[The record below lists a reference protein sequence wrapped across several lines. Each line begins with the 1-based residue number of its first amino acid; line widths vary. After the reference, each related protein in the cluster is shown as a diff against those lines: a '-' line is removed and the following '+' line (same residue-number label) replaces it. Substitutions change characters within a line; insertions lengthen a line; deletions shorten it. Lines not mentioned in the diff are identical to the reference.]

1 MQPTA
6 DLVITRLNRFRPISQ
21 PVLRTLL
28 AWAPWVCAFLL
39 LADWLI
45 GRGAFSRDVLR
56 LSAAVA
62 AILELT
68 LFNHIFTRLPSRL
81 IELYEQGIIQD
92 ETDRQTFIR
101 WLDRFEREANS
112 RLAWIGGLI
121 LALAGLSLTYPI
133 LYRLKYNQIPDPPI
147 DLWLYYTTGNGGFV
161 APLLGFFLGLLVWRA
176 GVLAFN
182 LYRLGRDIDLRV
194 LPEHP
199 DRCGGLRSL
208 GDLCL
213 QLAMVVL
220 IPAIFLAFWGIIEN
234 VVKLQ
239 GLQTGA
245 ELYGDSARRW
255 LLFLVAAGFFLFF
268 LPLDSIHQR
277 MNRRRL
283 QVQRELAELSSKME
297 QIAAQL
303 REQAE
308 QMTPAQGKECLDQL
322 EFMDKIYQRSRRFPT
337 WPFDARLLA
346 GFASAQALPLLS
358 LLGVGEPITKGLLII
373 LGWIQ

>member
-1 MQPTA
+1 M
-6 DLVITRLNRFRPISQ
+6 RFQPISR
-21 PVLRTLL
+21 PALRALL

-45 GRGAFSRDVLR
+45 GRGAFSRDILR

-62 AILELT
+62 AVLELA
-68 LFNHIFTRLPSRL
+68 LFNHIFTRLPNRL
-81 IELYEQGIIQD
+81 AELYDQGVIQT
-92 ETDRQTFIR
+92 EADRLAYVR
-101 WLDRFEREANS
+101 WLDRFERESNS
-112 RLAWIGGLI
+112 RLAWICGLV
-121 LALAGLSLTYPI
+121 LALAGLSLTYPV
-133 LYRLKYNQIPDPPI
+133 LYRLNYGSLPEPPFN
-147 DLWLYYTTGNGGFV
+147 LWLYYTTGNAGFV
-161 APLLGFFLGLLVWRA
+161 APLLGFFLGLLAWRA

-220 IPAIFLAFWGIIEN
+220 IPAIFLAVWGVAQGFIQ
-234 VVKLQ
+234 LQ
-239 GLQTGA
+239 ALQTGA
-245 ELYGDSARRW
+245 ALYGDSARRW
-255 LLFLVAAGFFLFF
+255 LLFLTAAGFFLFF
-268 LPLDSIHQR
+268 LPLNSIHRR
-277 MNRRRL
+277 MDRRRL
-283 QVQRELAELSSKME
+283 QVQRELAELSTKME
-297 QIAAQL
+297 QIASEL

-308 QMTPAQGKECLDQL
+308 QMTPAQGKERLDQL

-358 LLGVGEPITKGLLII
+358 LLGVGEPITKGLLLL